1 MAAQSESGFPRAV
14 DISSTGQ
21 PDNPLIRTGASGGNG
36 GGDMT
41 SDRAYVDAKTEA
53 VEARISASLATI
65 GAKIDTVTA
74 KLDEKPS
81 RSAMYGTVALAAA
94 AGLGILFTVF
104 QIAGSSF
111 GTGAQVTAVSVEQ
124 AVEAN
129 RLAQENA
136 RQIELLI
143 DLLGNRIEQ

>member
-1 MAAQSESGFPRAV
+1 
-14 DISSTGQ
+14 
-21 PDNPLIRTGASGGNG
+21 
-36 GGDMT
+36 MT
-41 SDRAYVDAKTEA
+41 IDVTSYVDSKIETVRAQND
-53 VEARISASLATI
+53 ARFEQVLARLSAI
-65 GAKIDTVTA
+65 EG

-94 AGLGILFTVF
+94 AALGILFTVF

-124 AVEAN
+124 AAEAN

-143 DLLGNRIEQ
+143 DLLGDRIEQ